1 MAFLLP
7 LIVICFVSGT
17 AAAADAPLTRTHVAN
32 LPGFGGAL
40 PSRLETGYVHLVRP
54 KFSGLCSASLGERGR
69 ADATCYNFAR
79 YVTVDEV
86 NGAELFYYF
95 IESEGDPG
103 SDPVLLWLTGGDR
116 CSVLSAIFFEIGQQ
130 RTICP
135 SPSSSSAISHTV
147 LPIYQ
152 SASSCKLPAGPVK
165 LVIEPYNGGLP
176 RLRYHPYSWTKVA
189 SILFVDSPVGAGFSF
204 SQDPNGYDVSEVSSS
219 LQIVKFLYRWFDGHP
234 EYRANPFYVGGDSI
248 AGRFV
253 PFVTQKISED
263 IEAAVRPSLNLK
275 GYLVGN
281 PVTGE
286 SIDNKS
292 KVPYFHGVGIISDQ
306 LYKVIMEHCKGEDYD
321 KPKNLICRQAMARF
335 NETPPCADSFLQWLV
350 VAAVTGQRH
359 LRCKRGGIGGVTPPA
374 DEVVAR
380 MMTTNLAVVPA
391 WRMAAPA
398 EVAAAT
404 MMTILLDEVSKSH
417 ILYKK
422 CIYLSP
428 RSNLKS
434 VHRKILKE
442 KFRVLEHPPPRPSIQ
457 CLTYANY
464 LSYFWANNN
473 ITQETLGIKKGSVNE
488 WVRCHNNDLPYTE
501 DITSSIKYHRNVT
514 LKGYRALVYSG
525 DHDSVVPFLGTQ
537 TWVRSLGYPIVDD
550 WRAWHVDGQSAGF
563 TIAYENN
570 LTFATIK
577 DGGHTAPEYQP
588 ERCLAMFK
596 RWISNMPL

>member
-335 NETPPCADSFLQWLV
+335 NE
-350 VAAVTGQRH
+350 
-359 LRCKRGGIGGVTPPA
+359 
-374 DEVVAR
+374 
-380 MMTTNLAVVPA
+380 
-391 WRMAAPA
+391 
-398 EVAAAT
+398 
-404 MMTILLDEVSKSH
+404 LLDEVSKSH

-577 DGGHTAPEYQP
+577 DFKFFDGIFSLLLVLCVHYNILFLNLTAGRWTYCTRVPTGEMLGHV
-588 ERCLAMFK
+588 
-596 RWISNMPL
+596 